1 MIKEI
6 YGGRYSITSDGI
18 VYSMW
23 DNRGKPR
30 VIPKQLKTRI
40 CPGGYLAVALWDG
53 VAYTYPRVH
62 RLVATTFINN
72 PENKPQ
78 INHIN
83 GNKHDNHL
91 ENLEWCTVQENSI
104 HAYKLGLWKSPRTM
118 LGKFN
123 EKHPRSLPINQL
135 TLDGEFIQTFPSINE
150 AGRQGFHMSNL
161 VSVLKGRQFS
171 SGGFRWQ
178 YAKAISKR

>member
-6 YGGRYSITSDGI
+6 YGGRYTISTDGV

-23 DNRGKPR
+23 NNRGKPR
-30 VIPKQLKTRI
+30 TIPMQLKTRL
-40 CPGGYLAVALWDG
+40 CPGGYLVVALWDG
-53 VAYTYPRVH
+53 SNYQYSRIH
-62 RLVATTFINN
+62 RLIATAFIPNL
-72 PENKPQ
+72 ENKPQ

-83 GNKHDNHL
+83 GNKHDNKV
-91 ENLEWCTVQENSI
+91 ENLEWCTVQENSV
-104 HAYKLGLWKSPRTM
+104 HAYKLGLWKSPKTM

-123 EKHPRSLPINQL
+123 EKHPRSLPIDQL
-135 TLDGEFIQTFPSINE
+135 TLEGEYLQSFPSINE

-171 SGGFRWQ
+171 SGGYCWR
-178 YAKAISKR
+178 YTV